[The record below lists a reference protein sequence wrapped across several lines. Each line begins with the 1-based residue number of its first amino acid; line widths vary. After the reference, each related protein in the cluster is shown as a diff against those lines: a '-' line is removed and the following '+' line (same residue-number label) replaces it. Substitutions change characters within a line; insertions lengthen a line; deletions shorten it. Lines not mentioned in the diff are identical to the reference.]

1 MKVIYEGEWFLGK
14 VVKTVGNLCLVRC
27 LEKPYGISEPQDLEP
42 ERDTVVYEELY
53 DVDGIIP
60 RQIKVK
66 RSWKWIY

>member
-1 MKVIYEGEWFLGK
+1 MVPWKSRENRGK
-14 VVKTVGNLCLVRC
+14 FVPRPLPG
-27 LEKPYGISEPQDLEP
+27 KPYGISESQDLEP